1 LRFRLAQVLR
11 DSYFWASQVK
21 AAAVTTT
28 ARGVTS
34 KMLLLGTAADQVC
47 RRDGRSGVAAHV
59 HAHLQ
64 TLLQALSCMCMG

>member
-1 LRFRLAQVLR
+1 MTTHDWICGVALSPEGCGEVLRFWLAQVLR

-47 RRDGRSGVAAHV
+47 GR
-59 HAHLQ
+59 
-64 TLLQALSCMCMG
+64 ALAC